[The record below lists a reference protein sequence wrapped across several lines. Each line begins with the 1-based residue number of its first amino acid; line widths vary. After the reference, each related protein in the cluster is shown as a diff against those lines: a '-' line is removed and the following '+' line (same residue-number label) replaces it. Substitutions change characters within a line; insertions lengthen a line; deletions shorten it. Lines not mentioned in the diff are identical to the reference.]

1 MRVPLTAK
9 VCADRDVATRQ
20 QGDRNCARSAK
31 PTGVTMNKFL
41 AASAIISILAVAG
54 SSASAQ
60 MNEEAARASLVP
72 FYQALNAANVKDAPE
87 LVKQSTTPG
96 WVTCRGNDLCNTR
109 DEVMAA
115 IGQRLRGI
123 PDLKWEIKEVL
134 VSGNHVIVRGEATG
148 TPAGE
153 MMGAPT
159 NGKSFKLMS
168 LDLHT
173 IEGGKIARTYHVED
187 WQGAFRQVSQK

>member
-1 MRVPLTAK
+1 
-9 VCADRDVATRQ
+9 
-20 QGDRNCARSAK
+20 
-31 PTGVTMNKFL
+31 MNKVSN
-41 AASAIISILAVAG
+41 ASLAVA
-54 SSASAQ
+54 SMAFAALAFAASPASAQ
-60 MNEEAARASLVP
+60 MTEEAARASLEP
-72 FYQALNAANVKDAPE
+72 FYKALNAAYVNEAPK
-87 LVKQSTTPG
+87 LNRQSTTLE

-115 IGQRLRGI
+115 IGQRRRNI

-134 VSGNHVIVRGEATG
+134 VAGNRVVVRGEATG

-153 MMGAPT
+153 LMGAPT

-168 LDLHT
+168 LDVHT

-187 WQGAFRQVSQK
+187 WQGAFRQVAQK

>member
-1 MRVPLTAK
+1 MTSFTNSDGRLAPLP
-9 VCADRDVATRQ
+9 Q
-20 QGDRNCARSAK
+20 SS
-31 PTGVTMNKFL
+31 GVTMNKIL
-41 AASAIISILAVAG
+41 AASAVVAIIAGAAVP
-54 SSASAQ
+54 ASAQ

-72 FYQALNAANVKDAPE
+72 FYQALNAANAKDAPE
-87 LVKQSTTPG
+87 LIRQSTTPD

-153 MMGAPT
+153 LMGAPT

-173 IEGGKIARTYHVED
+173 FEGGKIEI
-187 WQGAFRQVSQK
+187 